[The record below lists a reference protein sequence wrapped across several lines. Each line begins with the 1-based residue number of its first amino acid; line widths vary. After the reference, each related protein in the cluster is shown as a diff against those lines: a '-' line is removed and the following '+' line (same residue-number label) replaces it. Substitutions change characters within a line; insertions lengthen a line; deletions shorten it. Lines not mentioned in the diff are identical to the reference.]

1 MIHAAKN
8 ANDTNTDENR
18 GKQVI
23 MHSESSSSVDELRI
37 RSRNTLQVIVDR
49 RIGLVE
55 VCVHEFNG
63 DEKY

>member
-18 GKQVI
+18 WKQVT

-37 RSRNTLQVIVDR
+37 RFRNTLQVIVDR
-49 RIGLVE
+49 RIGLVI
-55 VCVHEFNG
+55 VCVHKFNR